1 MNEETFN
8 LSIRKFL
15 KMVGIN
21 SQREIE
27 QAVARAIADGSIA
40 GRESFPALRVAGGG
54 GLEDRR
60 QSSTAKSDSNSSALR
75 ATGPTL
81 AVSDLR
87 YREISPALAGGR
99 RAVPDPLRGRVRVPT
114 CSARASSASS
124 AADFGA
130 ASRAALSTLPDF
142 TNAASAASNSRAAL

>member
-40 GRESFPALRVAGGG
+40 GLENFPAHVSLVVP
-54 GLEDRR
+54 GLNIE
-60 QSSTAKSDSNSSALR
+60 
-75 ATGPTL
+75 
-81 AVSDLR
+81 
-87 YREISPALAGGR
+87 
-99 RAVPDPLRGRVRVPT
+99 VRFDGEV
-114 CSARASSASS
+114 R
-124 AADFGA
+124 
-130 ASRAALSTLPDF
+130 LE
-142 TNAASAASNSRAAL
+142 